1 MGQDASLFRTKLS
14 SFRHRWR
21 EETGFSEDI
30 YDDGWLNVERELIVL
45 T

>member
-1 MGQDASLFRTKLS
+1 MGQVEPLFRTKLS

-30 YDDGWLNVERELIVL
+30 YGDGWLNVKRELVVL